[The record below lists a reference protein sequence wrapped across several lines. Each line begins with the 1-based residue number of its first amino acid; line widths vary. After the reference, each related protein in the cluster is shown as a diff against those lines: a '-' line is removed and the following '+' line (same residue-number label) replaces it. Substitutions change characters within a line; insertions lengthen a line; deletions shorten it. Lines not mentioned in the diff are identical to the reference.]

1 MKKKYKPYVSLAI
14 VIGVLILINLIAANF
29 YKRFDLTENDRYT
42 LSEASKEILLNVN
55 ETIVVDVFLK
65 GEFPSE
71 FKRLQNE
78 TRYLLEE
85 YEAFNPNIKFNF
97 INPLEENR
105 DAQEIATDFYNA
117 GMTPENLNITENGKV
132 TESLLFPW
140 AVAHFQDR
148 RVKIH
153 LLKKKIGDSNEDI
166 VNSSVQQLEY
176 AFSDGFNKLIN
187 QRSKKVA
194 IMRGNGELADAYIAD
209 FVKSIRDYYYI
220 APFTLDSVAAN
231 PQKTLQQLNDY
242 DLIVEAKPTEAYTEQ
257 EKLVLDQYTMNGGKS
272 LWLLENVK
280 AEKDSLF
287 TNEENKLLAF
297 YNDLNLTDF
306 FFQYGARVNPEIV
319 NDVYS
324 APIVLAK
331 GSGENTQFNP
341 YPWFYEPMATSTNN
355 HPIVNNI
362 EAVKFNFAN
371 PIDTLK
377 NNIQKTILLQSSK
390 FSKLEGVPTQ
400 ISLQELIQEKPDR
413 STYTAGAQ
421 NLAVLLEGEFTS
433 VYKNRIQPF
442 QLNDYKETSAENKI
456 LLVSDGDVIKNSTRN
471 GQPQALGYDP
481 MTATTYGNKEF
492 LVNAVNYLLDD
503 KGLLKIRSKEVKLA
517 FLNTNRVAAE
527 RLQWQLVNIALPLVT
542 LGVFGFIFTWYRKKK
557 YIK

>member
-1 MKKKYKPYVSLAI
+1 MKKNNKTYVSLVV
-14 VIGVLILINLIAANF
+14 VIGVLIALNIVSASF
-29 YKRFDLTENDRYT
+29 FKRIDLTENKRYT
-42 LSEASKEILLNVN
+42 LSEASKEILLNVDQP
-55 ETIVVDVFLK
+55 IIVDVFLK

-85 YEAFNPNIKFNF
+85 YEAYNSNIKFNF

-105 DAQEIATDFYNA
+105 AAQEIATDFYNA
-117 GMTPENLNITENGKV
+117 GMTPENLNVTENGKV

-140 AVAHFQDR
+140 AVANYQDK

-176 AFSDGFNKLIN
+176 AFTDGFNQLIHE
-187 QRSKKVA
+187 RSKKVA
-194 IMRGNGELADAYIAD
+194 IMRGNGELADLYIAD
-209 FVKSIRDYYYI
+209 FVKSIKDYYYI
-220 APFTLDSVAAN
+220 APFTLDSVAKN
-231 PQKTLQQLNDY
+231 PQKTLQQLNEY
-242 DLIVEAKPTEAYTEQ
+242 DLIIEAKPTEAYTED
-257 EKLVLDQYTMNGGKS
+257 EKLVLDQYVMNGGKS
-272 LWLLENVK
+272 LWLLESVM

-306 FFQYGARVNPEIV
+306 FFPYGARVNPEIV

-341 YPWFYEPMATSTNN
+341 YPWFYEPMATTKNN

-377 NNIQKTILLQSSK
+377 NNIDKTILLQSSTA
-390 FSKLEGVPTQ
+390 SKLEGVPTQ
-400 ISLQELIQEKPDR
+400 ISLQEVIQQKPDP
-413 STYTAGAQ
+413 SSYTAGAQ
-421 NLAVLLEGEFTS
+421 NLAVLLEGKFTS
-433 VYKNRIQPF
+433 VYNNRILPTS
-442 QLNDYKETSAENKI
+442 LKDYKKTSEDNKI
-456 LLVSDGDVIKNSTRN
+456 LIVSDGDIIKNPTRN
-471 GQPQALGYDP
+471 GQPQALGYDA

-492 LVNAVNYLLDD
+492 LINAVNYLLDD

-517 FLNTNRVAAE
+517 FLNTNKVAAE
-527 RLQWQLVNIALPLVT
+527 RLQWQIINIVLPLLF
-542 LGVFGFIFTWYRKKK
+542 LGVFGVIFTWFRKRK

>member
-1 MKKKYKPYVSLAI
+1 MKKNNKKYISLA
-14 VIGVLILINLIAANF
+14 VILGVLILLNLLASSF
-29 YKRFDLTENDRYT
+29 YKRLDLTENKRYT
-42 LSEASKEILLNVN
+42 LSDTSKEILINV
-55 ETIVVDVFLK
+55 EEPLVVDVFLK

-85 YEAFNPNIKFNF
+85 YEAFNPNVKFNF

-105 DAQEIATDFYNA
+105 EAQAIATDFYKA
-117 GMTPENLNITENGKV
+117 GMTPENLNVNENGKV

-140 AVAHFQDR
+140 AVANLQDR

-153 LLKKKIGDSNEDI
+153 LLKKKIGDRNEDI

-187 QRSKKVA
+187 ERSKKVA
-194 IMRGNGELADAYIAD
+194 IMRGNGELADAHIAD

-220 APFTLDSVAAN
+220 APFTLDSVANN
-231 PQKTLQQLNDY
+231 PQKTLQQLKEY
-242 DLIVEAKPTEAYTEQ
+242 DLIIEAKPTEAYTEK
-257 EKLVLDQYTMNGGKS
+257 EKLVLDQYIMSGGKS
-272 LWLLENVK
+272 LWLLENVS

-287 TNEENKLLAF
+287 TNNENKLLAF
-297 YNDLNLTDF
+297 YNDLNLTDLF
-306 FFQYGARVNPEIV
+306 FKYGARVNPEIV

-331 GSGENTQFNP
+331 GTGKETQFNP
-341 YPWFYEPMATSTNN
+341 YPWFYDPMAVSKNN
-355 HPIVNNI
+355 HPITHNI

-377 NNIQKTILLQSSK
+377 NNIHKTILLQSSK
-390 FSKLEGVPTQ
+390 SSKLEGVPIQ
-400 ISLQELIQEKPDR
+400 INLQEVIQKKPDPA
-413 STYTAGAQ
+413 SYNAGPQ
-421 NLAVLLEGEFTS
+421 NLAVLLEGKFTS
-433 VYKNRIQPF
+433 VYKNRVLPF
-442 QLNDYKETSAENKI
+442 PAENYKENSSANKMLI
-456 LLVSDGDVIKNSTRN
+456 ISDGDVIKNTTKK
-471 GQPQALGYDP
+471 GKPQALGYDP

-517 FLNTNRVAAE
+517 FLNTNRIAAE
-527 RLQWQLVNIALPLVT
+527 RLQWQLINIIVPLLF
-542 LGVFGFIFTWYRKKK
+542 LGIFGLIFSFYRKRK
-557 YIK
+557 YVN

>member
-1 MKKKYKPYVSLAI
+1 MKKNNKTYLSLVV
-14 VIGVLILINLIAANF
+14 VIGVLIALNIVSASF
-29 YKRFDLTENDRYT
+29 FKRIDLTENKRYT
-42 LSEASKEILLNVN
+42 LSEASKEILLNVDQP
-55 ETIVVDVFLK
+55 IIVDVFLK

-85 YEAFNPNIKFNF
+85 YEAYNSNIKFNF

-105 DAQEIATDFYNA
+105 AAQEIATDFYNA
-117 GMTPENLNITENGKV
+117 GMTPENLNVTENGKV

-140 AVAHFQDR
+140 AVANYQDK

-176 AFSDGFNKLIN
+176 AFTDGFNQLIHE
-187 QRSKKVA
+187 RSKKVA
-194 IMRGNGELADAYIAD
+194 IMRGNGELADLYIAD
-209 FVKSIRDYYYI
+209 FVKSIKDYYYI
-220 APFTLDSVAAN
+220 APFTLDSVATN
-231 PQKTLQQLNDY
+231 PQKTLEQLNEY
-242 DLIVEAKPTEAYTEQ
+242 DLIVEAKPTEAYTEE
-257 EKLVLDQYTMNGGKS
+257 EKLVLDQYVMNGGKS
-272 LWLLENVK
+272 LWLLENVM

-306 FFQYGARVNPEIV
+306 FFPYGARVNPEIV

-341 YPWFYEPMATSTNN
+341 YPWFYEPMATTKNN

-377 NNIQKTILLQSSK
+377 NNINKTILLQSSTA
-390 FSKLEGVPTQ
+390 SKTEGVPTQ
-400 ISLQELIQEKPDR
+400 ISLQEVIQQKPDP
-413 STYTAGAQ
+413 SSYNAGAQ
-421 NLAVLLEGEFTS
+421 NLAVLLEGNFTS
-433 VYKNRIQPF
+433 VYNNRILP
-442 QLNDYKETSAENKI
+442 LPLKNYKKSSEANKMLI
-456 LLVSDGDVIKNSTRN
+456 VSDGDVIKNPTRN
-471 GQPQALGYDP
+471 GQPQALGYDA

-517 FLNTNRVAAE
+517 FLNTNKVAAE
-527 RLQWQLVNIALPLVT
+527 RVQWQIINIVLPLLF
-542 LGVFGFIFTWYRKKK
+542 LGVFGVIFTWFRKRK